1 MFDAYVSKLSG
12 NLMII
17 TAVAVTAVLCVAG
30 IYFFTG
36 GDSDKHD
43 IHAAVSSEVAD
54 LEGFSSFFNDF
65 DENARA
71 TVHTSVHDT
80 ISSAEDIQTLL
91 SAGNTAVMTLATM
104 DHVPGTERI
113 TIDGI
118 HVFYSSAEK
127 EGMEAF
133 FINWLIGLSV

>member
-17 TAVAVTAVLCVAG
+17 TAVAATAVLCVAG

-36 GDSDKHD
+36 GETEKQD
-43 IHAAVSSEVAD
+43 IHAAVSSDVAD
-54 LEGFSSFFNDF
+54 LEGFSSFFSDF

-71 TVHTSVHDT
+71 AVRATVHDT
-80 ISSAEDIQTLL
+80 ISSADDIEALL
-91 SAGNTAVMTLATM
+91 SEGNTAVMTLTAV
-104 DHVPGTERI
+104 DPVSGTERI
-113 TIDGI
+113 MINGI
-118 HVFYSSAEK
+118 YVFYSSAEK